1 MAPRILHDA
10 CLFFGRNPVTQ
21 QRTYMSQPATIASL
35 RKRRPYSTQQPARAR
50 APVARG
56 AVESLLRTLHC
67 HLWST
72 HSVQQSMKRTLQ
84 VYTLR
89 AKK

>member
-35 RKRRPYSTQQPARAR
+35 PQQPARAR
-50 APVARG
+50 APVARR